1 MKNRTKTFFSLFVS
15 ALVCFSV
22 SSSANAVIY
31 KHRWSGKYLN
41 VAGNPGSNTSVIR
54 GVTLYSGN
62 NGSNLT
68 TDPEQKWNQGPDYL
82 KSFAYPLWCLNR
94 QGIAPDSPGEAVSI
108 YGCISPPVSNLQ
120 GFYQSNFT
128 GIGSTANGRQLA
140 QLVIRGYGLKNDR
153 CIEPA
158 RVGSY
163 FNGMTVNFYDCYG
176 KSNTNQDWEV
186 WN

>member
-15 ALVCFSV
+15 ALVCFSF

-41 VAGNPGSNTSVIR
+41 VNGNPGSNTNVIR

-62 NGSNLT
+62 QGSNLT
-68 TDPEQKWNQGPDYL
+68 TDPEQKWNQVGDFL
-82 KSFAYPLWCLNR
+82 KSFAYPSWCLNR
-94 QGIAPDSPGEAVSI
+94 QGGNAGEAVSI
-108 YGCISPPVSNLQ
+108 YGCTSPASSNLQ
-120 GFYQSNFT
+120 AFYQENLT
-128 GIGSTANGRQLA
+128 NQYANGRQLA
-140 QLVIRGYGLKNDR
+140 HLVVRGYGLTNPNSY

-163 FNGMTVNFYDCYG
+163 FNGMTVNFYNCYG
-176 KSNTNQDWEV
+176 YSNTNQDWEV